1 MIMDD
6 KELFSLKDNGI
17 LSKEWAQKISD
28 QYQYLLS
35 KRVEGLNHHITK
47 ALTKEEKKEVALLE
61 NLLELFCSFEN
72 KIKESATAIDIYED
86 YKTLYRSVAD
96 ACGYTVPEVY
106 YFLKLPYP
114 FHIWEKFLQEN
125 SVEYN
130 EASNDDKS
138 FFGKAQGVS
147 FQINKTMRDIMD
159 DNYYTLMALA
169 MCRIFTRDDALYN
182 YFMSIYSTETG
193 ECLFLEM
200 KKWFII
206 RVTKE
211 GKLYSN
217 ATAMLRNFCNNFQQ
231 DYSRWKKSKAE
242 YAEFICAVLKEMRAI
257 LINMFKETSVWN
269 SNYDV
274 YRTLLK
280 AEVD

>member
-1 MIMDD
+1 MIMDN
-6 KELFSLKDNGI
+6 KELFSLRDNGI
-17 LSKEWAQKISD
+17 LSKEWAQKIND

-35 KRVEGLNHHITK
+35 KRIEGLNSYATK
-47 ALTKEEKKEVALLE
+47 ALTKEEKKKITSLK
-61 NLLELFCSFEN
+61 NLLKLFCLFEN
-72 KIKESATAIDIYED
+72 KIKDAKTAIDIYED
-86 YKTLYRSVAD
+86 YETLYYSVAE
-96 ACGYTVPEVY
+96 ACGYTFSEVY

-114 FHIWEKFLQEN
+114 FHIWEKFWQEN
-125 SVEYN
+125 STEYN
-130 EASNDDKS
+130 ETLSEDKS
-138 FFGKAQGVS
+138 FFGKAQGVL
-147 FQINKTMRDIMD
+147 FQISKTMRDIMD

-169 MCRIFTRDDALYN
+169 MCRIFTHDDALYN
-182 YFMSIYSTETG
+182 YFMSIYSTEKG

-242 YAEFICAVLKEMRAI
+242 YAKFICAVLKEMRAI